1 MMIRYWNP
9 IEEADAIRHQL
20 DRLFEGIVD
29 VNIPSNHPTWTPA
42 IELWDKGNTLILKAF
57 LPGVK
62 AEDLDIQV
70 TRDSLSIS
78 GQRHPDEQKEGTQ
91 RLYSDINYGY
101 FRRATKLPIAVQNT
115 EVEASFEQGIL
126 TLTLP
131 KVETE
136 QNKVVKVSLS
146 GSTESTQPALEANQK
161 TEAA

>member
-29 VNIPSNHPTWTPA
+29 SDPSTTPVNWSPA
-42 IELWDKGNTLILKAF
+42 IEVWDQGNALVFKAF

-62 AEDLDIQV
+62 ADDLDIQV
-70 TRDSLSIS
+70 TRSSLSLS
-78 GQRHPDEQKEGTQ
+78 GQRHSDDLSDGTK
-91 RLYSDINYGY
+91 RLYSDIRYGH
-101 FRRATKLPIAVQNT
+101 FHRATKLPVEVQNT
-115 EVEASFEQGIL
+115 KVEASFEQGIL

-136 QNKVVKVSLS
+136 QNKVVKVSLT
-146 GSTESTQPALEANQK
+146 GAEESPAID
-161 TEAA
+161 AAPDNA